1 VSDFDP
7 RRRDNLGAMPMEGHW
22 RRVNTPLR
30 RLTARERGVLIA
42 GTAVTVLAIV
52 ALVLATAGD
61 SRPAPGPGC
70 IYVVVAGRVGG
81 EPVHGCGA
89 EARAICAR
97 SARFEDPRAETI
109 GEACRQAGI
118 QAGTAPPGPSRQG

>member
-1 VSDFDP
+1 
-7 RRRDNLGAMPMEGHW
+7 MPMEGHW

-30 RLTARERGVLIA
+30 QLTARERNVLIA
-42 GTAVTVLAIV
+42 GTTATILAIV
-52 ALVLATAGD
+52 ALVLATAGG
-61 SRPAPGPGC
+61 SRTAPGPGC

-97 SARFEDPRAETI
+97 STRFDNPRAETI
-109 GEACRQAGI
+109 GEACRHAGI
-118 QAGTAPPGPSRQG
+118 RMGPASPEPPGQG

>member
-1 VSDFDP
+1 
-7 RRRDNLGAMPMEGHW
+7 MEGHW
-22 RRVNTPLR
+22 RRLDTPLR
-30 RLTARERGVLIA
+30 RLTARERNVLIA
-42 GTAVTVLAIV
+42 GTAVTILAIAV
-52 ALVLATAGD
+52 LVLATAGG

-97 SARFEDPRAETI
+97 SARFEGPRAETI
-109 GEACRQAGI
+109 GEVCRQAGI
-118 QAGTAPPGPSRQG
+118 RMGPAPPGPPGQR